1 MRWKRGTSRTLGA
14 AGPEAEL
21 EESGAEITL
30 VYSWGN
36 GKKQGQLYQEGR
48 SEPAARAWPTG
59 LIYLDSRVKNNRF
72 VSRDG

>member
-30 VYSWGN
+30 VYTWGN
-36 GKKQGQLYQEGR
+36 GKKQGQLTR
-48 SEPAARAWPTG
+48 KVG
-59 LIYLDSRVKNNRF
+59 LSQLL
-72 VSRDG
+72 GLGPQA